1 MIFLELSHALMCDSF
16 LSCFHLTKVYVLFSD
31 YVANN
36 VSCDDQ
42 NNQIFKLEFVTIQ
55 NDQNVITS

>member
-1 MIFLELSHALMCDSF
+1 MCDSF